1 MGSIDVNFHAVIE
14 RDVRDTSS
22 LGGEICDMGG
32 GPMRVLRFFIVFL
45 PVTIFAII
53 LNMPADAKFGLQDM
67 LKDAKKAVGLG
78 GGLSEGKIIEG
89 LKEALEIGTSN
100 AVKLVSKMDGYY
112 GNPQIK
118 IPLPGSVKK
127 FEKVLRAVGY
137 GSKVDAFELS
147 MNRAAEKAAPE
158 AKALFMDSIK
168 QMSFQD
174 ARKIL
179 NGRDNEATLYFEDK
193 TRHKLTEIFQ
203 PIVHSSMS
211 QVGVTRQY
219 QALDAKVRSIPFTDP
234 LSFDL
239 DQYVTDG
246 ALDGLFLMLAEEER
260 KIRQDPGARVTDLLK
275 EVFGK

>member
-1 MGSIDVNFHAVIE
+1 MKAFRLCSIFLAVILFGLVH
-14 RDVRDTSS
+14 R
-22 LGGEICDMGG
+22 G
-32 GPMRVLRFFIVFL
+32 
-45 PVTIFAII
+45 
-53 LNMPADAKFGLQDM
+53 PADAKFGLQDM
-67 LKDAKKAVGLG
+67 LEDAKKAVGLG
-78 GGLSEGKIIEG
+78 GELSEAKIIEG

-100 AVKLVSKMDGYY
+100 AVKLVSKVDGYY

-118 IPLPGSVKK
+118 IPLPDSVKK
-127 FEKVLRAVGY
+127 VEKALRAVGY

-158 AKALFMDSIK
+158 AKALFVDSVK
-168 QMSFQD
+168 QMSFED

-179 NGRDNEATLYFEDK
+179 DGRDNEATLYFEDK
-193 TRHKLTEIFQ
+193 TRGKLTEIFK
-203 PIVHSSMS
+203 PIVHASMS

-219 QALDAKVRSIPFTDP
+219 QALDAKVRTIPFTES

-260 KIRQDPGARVTDLLK
+260 KIRQDPAARVTDLLK
-275 EVFGK
+275 EVFAK

>member
-1 MGSIDVNFHAVIE
+1 MNSRRFIIVLI
-14 RDVRDTSS
+14 S
-22 LGGEICDMGG
+22 L
-32 GPMRVLRFFIVFL
+32 
-45 PVTIFAII
+45 TIFVIF
-53 LNMPADAKFGLQDM
+53 LGMPAHAKFGFEDI

-78 GGLSEGKIIEG
+78 GELSEGKIIEG

-118 IPLPGSVKK
+118 IPLPDSVKK
-127 FEKVLRAVGY
+127 VEKALRAVGY

-168 QMSFQD
+168 QMSFED

-179 NGRDNEATLYFEDK
+179 DGRDNEATLYFEDK
-193 TRHKLTEIFQ
+193 TRHKLTEIFK

-219 QALDAKVRSIPFTDP
+219 QALDAKVRTIPFTES

-246 ALDGLFLMLAEEER
+246 ALNGLFLMLAEEER
-260 KIRQDPGARVTDLLK
+260 KIRQDPAARVTDLLK
-275 EVFGK
+275 EVFNK

>member
-1 MGSIDVNFHAVIE
+1 
-14 RDVRDTSS
+14 
-22 LGGEICDMGG
+22 
-32 GPMRVLRFFIVFL
+32 MRVFRFCGIIMVITLLSIVR
-45 PVTIFAII
+45 IG
-53 LNMPADAKFGLQDM
+53 PADAKFGFEDI

-78 GGLSEGKIIEG
+78 GEMSESKIIEG

-118 IPLPGSVKK
+118 IPLPDSVKK
-127 FEKVLRAVGY
+127 VEKALRAVGY

-168 QMSFQD
+168 QMSFED

-193 TRHKLTEIFQ
+193 TRHKLTEIFK

-219 QALDAKVRSIPFTDP
+219 QALDAKVRTIPFTES

-246 ALDGLFLMLAEEER
+246 ALNGLFFMLAEEER
-260 KIRQDPGARVTDLLK
+260 KIRQDPAARVTDLLK

>member
-1 MGSIDVNFHAVIE
+1 MRAFLFCGIIMVITLLNI
-14 RDVRDTSS
+14 VRI
-22 LGGEICDMGG
+22 G
-32 GPMRVLRFFIVFL
+32 
-45 PVTIFAII
+45 
-53 LNMPADAKFGLQDM
+53 PADAKFGFEDI

-78 GGLSEGKIIEG
+78 GEMSESKIIEG

-118 IPLPGSVKK
+118 IPLPDSVKK
-127 FEKVLRAVGY
+127 VEKALRAVGY

-168 QMSFQD
+168 QMSFED

-193 TRHKLTEIFQ
+193 TRHKLTEIFK

-219 QALDAKVRSIPFTDP
+219 QALDAKVRTIPFTES

-246 ALDGLFLMLAEEER
+246 SLDGLFFMLAEEER
-260 KIRQDPGARVTDLLK
+260 KIRQDPAARVTDLLK
-275 EVFGK
+275 EVFGQ

>member
-1 MGSIDVNFHAVIE
+1 
-14 RDVRDTSS
+14 
-22 LGGEICDMGG
+22 
-32 GPMRVLRFFIVFL
+32 MRALRFFTISVL
-45 PVTIFAII
+45 ITIFAIL

-67 LKDAKKAVGLG
+67 LKDAKEAVGLG
-78 GGLSEGKIIEG
+78 GELSEAKIIEG

-100 AVKLVSKMDGYY
+100 AVELVSKADGYY

-118 IPLPGSVKK
+118 IPLPDSVKK
-127 FEKVLRAVGY
+127 VEKALRAVGY

-158 AKALFMDSIK
+158 AKSLFMDSIK
-168 QMSFQD
+168 QMSFED
-174 ARKIL
+174 ARRIL
-179 NGRDNEATLYFEDK
+179 DGRDNEATLYFEDK
-193 TRHKLTEIFQ
+193 TRGKLTEIFK

-219 QALDAKVRSIPFTDP
+219 QALDAKVRTIPFTES

-260 KIRQDPGARVTDLLK
+260 KIRQDPAARVTDLLK

>member
-1 MGSIDVNFHAVIE
+1 MS
-14 RDVRDTSS
+14 VR
-22 LGGEICDMGG
+22 
-32 GPMRVLRFFIVFL
+32 RFITVFL
-45 PVTIFAII
+45 SVTIFAIF
-53 LNMPADAKFGLQDM
+53 LNMPADAKFGFEDI
-67 LKDAKKAVGLG
+67 LKDARKAVGLG
-78 GGLSEGKIIEG
+78 GELSEDKIIQG

-100 AVKLVSKMDGYY
+100 AVNLVSKVNGYY

-118 IPLPGSVKK
+118 IPLPDSVKK
-127 FEKVLRAVGY
+127 VEKALRAVGY

-158 AKALFMDSIK
+158 AKALFVDSVK
-168 QMSFQD
+168 QMSFED

-179 NGRDNEATLYFEDK
+179 DGRDNEATLYFEDK
-193 TRHKLTEIFQ
+193 TRGKLTEIFK

-219 QALDAKVRSIPFTDP
+219 QALDAKVRTIPFTES

-246 ALDGLFLMLAEEER
+246 ALNGLFLMLAEEER
-260 KIRQDPGARVTDLLK
+260 KIRQDPAARVTDLLK
-275 EVFGK
+275 EVFSK